1 MRVRL
6 LSVYH
11 VGAVALCTIV
21 LAGDLA
27 LGQVRTFNVQ
37 WTNTAPTMDGMLGA
51 SEWAAAGPA
60 QADWGDL
67 RNPETDR
74 DTANNR
80 VQMMWDSAGLYI
92 LHQSNQTAWAAPAA
106 EPNPVISFS
115 NDTLNLYLDPNAD
128 DEPNFNT
135 NPETIVDGYQVAWE
149 QRQGTIISTNAN
161 RNGVGVFTEA
171 HVDTEFGDQANWNR
185 GGMQTSGAA
194 MQDIVIAQNNG
205 ANGSLTEVFIPW
217 TNFNA
222 DVILPPA
229 DYNRNTSTD
238 AADFVLWRDT
248 LDMPVT
254 NPGDGADGDQ
264 SGIVDQPDLALW
276 RGAFGT
282 EGEPGFSGLFHPFA
296 PANND
301 TWFFQMGQIYIP
313 DPDNFLPVFNWTA
326 SQSFTTRPHAEIT
339 FVGRPAGVAGS
350 SVPEPATVV
359 LLALA
364 ALGFATRPRRR

>member
-1 MRVRL
+1 MRVSLVLFHRI
-6 LSVYH
+6 
-11 VGAVALCTIV
+11 GAVALCTLV
-21 LAGDLA
+21 LGSGLA

-37 WTNTAPTMDGMLGA
+37 WTNTAPTADGVLGA
-51 SEWAAAGPA
+51 AEWAAAGPA

-80 VQMMWDSAGLYI
+80 VQMMWDSSGLYI
-92 LHQSNQTAWAAPAA
+92 LHQSNQTVWAPPAG
-106 EPNPVISFS
+106 EPNPIISFS

-135 NPETIVDGYQVAWE
+135 NPETIVDGYQIAWE

-185 GGMQTSGAA
+185 GGTQASGAA
-194 MQDIVIAQNNG
+194 MQDIVIAQSNG
-205 ANGSLTEVFIPW
+205 ATGSLTEVFIPW
-217 TNFNA
+217 SNFNA

-238 AADFVLWRDT
+238 TADYVLWRDT
-248 LDMPVT
+248 LDTTVT
-254 NPGDGADGDQ
+254 NPGDGADGDL
-264 SGIVDQPDLALW
+264 SGIVDPADYALW
-276 RGAFGT
+276 RTAYGT
-282 EGEPGFSGLFHPFA
+282 AGEPGFSGLFHPFA

-301 TWFFQMGQIYIP
+301 TWFFQLGQIYNL
-313 DPDNFLPVFNWTA
+313 DPDNLLPVFNWTS
-326 SQSFTTRPHAEIT
+326 SQSFTTHPHAEIT
-339 FVGRPAGVAGS
+339 FVGRPAGVASG
-350 SVPEPATVV
+350 VPEPASVV
-359 LLALA
+359 LFALA
-364 ALGFATRPRRR
+364 AVGLAALPRRN